1 MNRFLKLLSNKEEK
15 NDDQRVKIMND
26 PPLIIRMEPYE
37 KLKIS
42 IVTNTNNN
50 NNKSKLNNQ
59 SKLIKSNSEYDI
71 DAIRKMVNNDI
82 KLKKMSN
89 ELSRIFNKNN
99 EKKLKNILI

>member
-42 IVTNTNNN
+42 IVTNNN